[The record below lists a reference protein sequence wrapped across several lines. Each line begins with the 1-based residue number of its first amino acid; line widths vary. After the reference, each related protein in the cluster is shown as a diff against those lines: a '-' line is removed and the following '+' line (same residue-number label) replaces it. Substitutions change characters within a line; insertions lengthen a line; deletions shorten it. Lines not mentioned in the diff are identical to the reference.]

1 MNMDRTLVMN
11 KWPDIFLLWMLVLAS
26 VAGPLQ
32 AAPDADF
39 GRLFSTPQERSRLD
53 SLRQNRALQT
63 ARPQTGSPAAPV
75 AAEMPEPVT
84 MQGYVKRSDGA
95 TTLWINNQPV
105 QENSALDQVEIGR
118 LTSQKNATRN
128 GSDSLHIRI
137 PATGKQV
144 RLKAGQ
150 VYAPETGQVVEQKL
164 LEKAKQLELEQTG
177 MIGGSDVE

>member
-1 MNMDRTLVMN
+1 MN
-11 KWPDIFLLWMLVLAS
+11 KWPDIFLLSMLVLAS
-26 VAGPLQ
+26 VAMPLH

-39 GRLFSTPQERSRLD
+39 GRLFSTSQERIMLD
-53 SLRQNRALQT
+53 SLRQNRVLKT
-63 ARPQTGSPAAPV
+63 VRPQNSSPAAPV
-75 AAEMPEPVT
+75 AVELPEPVT

-118 LTSQKNATRN
+118 LSSQKNATRN
-128 GSDSLHIRI
+128 SSDSLHIRI

-150 VYAPETGQVVEQKL
+150 VYAPETDQVVEQKL

-177 MIGGSDVE
+177 MIGSSDAE